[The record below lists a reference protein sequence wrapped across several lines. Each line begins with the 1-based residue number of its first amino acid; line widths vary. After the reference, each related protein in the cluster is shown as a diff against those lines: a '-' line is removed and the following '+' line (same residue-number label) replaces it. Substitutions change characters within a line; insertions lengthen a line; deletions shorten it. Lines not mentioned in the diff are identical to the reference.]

1 MKTLD
6 LYLLRAISRPLA
18 TTLAL
23 ALFVLLLERM
33 VRVLD
38 IVLGSHG
45 TMNLVLRILA
55 SLMPQYAGVALPLA
69 LFLGILLG
77 LRRLSRDSEL
87 VTLEAAGVGLH
98 QMLRPVMLMS
108 LLVCLLTTA
117 TLSYLQPMGRYAY
130 RAMLFSL
137 KNTFFEVGLEPGVF
151 MSLGESTFMTE
162 ELSQDRRR
170 AERIFIYNQEATGN
184 WSAVTARS
192 GALLDAGLGSP
203 RAILLRDG
211 LRLSG
216 LGEEQASSTA
226 QTTAAPSDGDEPG
239 SIDGVFD
246 DQTGVLVF
254 TAIRTILDQE
264 QLNLS
269 QPRGQDERE
278 LTLFELWQ
286 RRDNPPPE
294 VAPREV
300 VAELHGRIVR
310 MLSVLVLP
318 LLAMA
323 LAHGRTFRGR
333 SVATPLGVVILI
345 VYNEV
350 LDFGENF
357 AESGGTDPIFSLWLP
372 FVVFSLGSVVYF
384 RNEVLRVGH
393 GPSLSIPYRRPR
405 LRGGGPP

>member
-23 ALFVLLLERM
+23 AIFVLLLERM

-38 IVLGSHG
+38 VVLGSHG
-45 TMNLVLRILA
+45 TLNLVLRILA

-69 LFLGILLG
+69 LFLGILMG
-77 LRRLSRDSEL
+77 LRRMSRDSEL

-108 LLVCLLTTA
+108 LLVCLLTSA

-137 KNTFFEVGLEPGVF
+137 KNTFFEVGLQPGVF
-151 MSLGESTFMTE
+151 MSLGETTFMTE
-162 ELSQDRRR
+162 ELSKDRQR
-170 AERIFIYNQEATGN
+170 AERIFIYNQAPTGN
-184 WSAVTARS
+184 WSTVTARS
-192 GALLDAGLGSP
+192 GALLGAGLGSP

-216 LGEEQASSTA
+216 LGGE
-226 QTTAAPSDGDEPG
+226 AAPNAPKTKTVQPKGNQLSTLDTA
-239 SIDGVFD
+239 FD
-246 DQTGVLVF
+246 NQSGVLVF
-254 TAIRTILDQE
+254 TATRTILDQE
-264 QLNLS
+264 QFNLS
-269 QPRGQDERE
+269 QPRGADERE
-278 LTLFELWQ
+278 LTLIELWQ
-286 RRDNPPPE
+286 RRDRPPPDVDPE
-294 VAPREV
+294 EV
-300 VAELHGRIVR
+300 VAEFHGRLVR

-318 LLAMA
+318 MLAMA

-333 SVATPLGVVILI
+333 SMATPLGVVILI

-357 AESGGTDPIFSLWLP
+357 AESGLSDPVVSLWLP
-372 FVVFSLGSVVYF
+372 FAVFSLGSLIYF

-393 GPSLSIPYRRPR
+393 GPGLSFSFRLPRR
-405 LRGGGPP
+405 RGSGPS

>member
-6 LYLLRAISRPLA
+6 FYLLRAVWRPLA

-23 ALFVLLLERM
+23 AVFILLLERM

-38 IVLGSHG
+38 LVLGSHG
-45 TMNLVLRILA
+45 TLNMVLRILA

-87 VTLEAAGVGLH
+87 VSLEAAGVGLH
-98 QMLRPVMLMS
+98 QMLRPVMVMS
-108 LLVCLLTTA
+108 LVVLVLTTA

-151 MSLGESTFMTE
+151 MSLGETSFMTE
-162 ELSQDRRR
+162 VLSKDKQR
-170 AERIFIYNQEATGN
+170 AERIFIYNRALTGD
-184 WSAVTARS
+184 WSAVTAQD
-192 GALLDAGLGSP
+192 GALLNEGFGSP
-203 RAILLRDG
+203 RSILLRDG

-216 LGEEQASSTA
+216 LGAESEDGGTGPPPQRDSPEEMGLDSGFESR
-226 QTTAAPSDGDEPG
+226 S
-239 SIDGVFD
+239 
-246 DQTGVLVF
+246 GVLVF
-254 TAIRTILDQE
+254 TAIRSVLDRE
-264 QLNLS
+264 QLSLS

-278 LTLFELWQ
+278 LTLLELWHS
-286 RRDNPPPE
+286 RDNPPPE
-294 VAPREV
+294 VDAEDV
-300 VAELHGRIVR
+300 VAEFHGRLVR

-318 LLAMA
+318 MLAMA

-333 SVATPLGVVILI
+333 SMATPAGVVLLI

-357 AESGGTDPIFSLWLP
+357 AESGANPLLSLWLP
-372 FVVFSLGSVVYF
+372 FLIFSLGSLAYF
-384 RNEVLRVGH
+384 RNEVVRVGP
-393 GPSLSIPYRRPR
+393 GPILSLRLPR
-405 LRGGGPP
+405 WRGGGSA

>member
-6 LYLLRAISRPLA
+6 YYLLRAVSRPLA

-23 ALFVLLLERM
+23 ALLVLLLERM

-38 IVLGSHG
+38 LVLGSNG
-45 TMNLVLRILA
+45 TLNLVLRILA

-69 LFLGILLG
+69 LFLGILIG
-77 LRRLSRDSEL
+77 LRRMSRDSEL
-87 VTLEAAGVGLH
+87 VTLESAGVGLH
-98 QMLRPVMLMS
+98 QMLRPIMLMS

-151 MSLGESTFMTE
+151 MSLGETTFMTE
-162 ELSQDRRR
+162 ELSKDRQR
-170 AERIFIYNQEATGN
+170 AERIFIYNQAPNGD
-184 WSAVTARS
+184 WSTVTARS
-192 GALLDAGLGSP
+192 GALLDAGLASP

-216 LGEEQASSTA
+216 LGDESASDTLKAKPLRSEDN
-226 QTTAAPSDGDEPG
+226 QISNLD
-239 SIDGVFD
+239 SIFG

-254 TAIRTILDQE
+254 TAIQAILDQE
-264 QLNLS
+264 QLSLAK
-269 QPRGQDERE
+269 PRGTDERE
-278 LTLFELWQ
+278 LTLIELWQ
-286 RRDNPPPE
+286 RRETPPPDVDPE
-294 VAPREV
+294 EV
-300 VAELHGRIVR
+300 VAEFHGRLVR

-318 LLAMA
+318 MLAMA

-333 SVATPLGVVILI
+333 SMAIPLGVVLLI

-357 AESGGTDPIFSLWLP
+357 SESGLADPLFSLWLP
-372 FVVFSLGSVVYF
+372 FGVFTLGSIVYF
-384 RNEVLRVGH
+384 RNEVLRVGG
-393 GPSLSIPYRRPR
+393 GPSLTLRLPR
-405 LRGGGPP
+405 LRSGST